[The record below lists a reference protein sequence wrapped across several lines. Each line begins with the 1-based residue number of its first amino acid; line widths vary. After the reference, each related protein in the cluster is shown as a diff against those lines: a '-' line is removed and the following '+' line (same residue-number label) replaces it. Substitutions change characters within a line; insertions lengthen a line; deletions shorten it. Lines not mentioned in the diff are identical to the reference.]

1 MGDLIMLLIGF
12 LETRWP
18 TKKNRLI
25 NRRLRLLK
33 KSGIWN
39 DLNVR
44 YGPVVL
50 NSAEFREWIHER
62 DVETILRDPG
72 RTDAFMRGL
81 DGYVKERGL

>member
-1 MGDLIMLLIGF
+1 MGDLITMLAGF

-25 NRRLRLLK
+25 SRRLRLLK

-39 DLNVR
+39 GLNIR

-50 NSAEFREWIHER
+50 HSKEFREFIREQ
-62 DVETILRDPG
+62 DVEEILRNPSL
-72 RTDAFMRGL
+72 TDRLLREIEEYVKKRGL
-81 DGYVKERGL
+81 

>member
-1 MGDLIMLLIGF
+1 MGDLIVLLIGF

-25 NRRLRLLK
+25 SRRMRRLK

-50 NSAEFREWIHER
+50 GSTEFREWIREQE
-62 DVETILRDPG
+62 VETVLEDPT
-72 RTDAFMRGL
+72 RTDRLLREL

>member
-1 MGDLIMLLIGF
+1 MGDLIMLLVGF

-25 NRRLRLLK
+25 SRRLRLLK
-33 KSGIWN
+33 KSGVWN

-50 NSAEFREWIHER
+50 HSTEFREFIGDQE
-62 DVETILRDPG
+62 VEAILEDSA
-72 RTDAFMRGL
+72 RTDRFLQEL
-81 DGYVKERGL
+81 DEYVKERGL

>member
-1 MGDLIMLLIGF
+1 MGDLIMLLAGF

-33 KSGIWN
+33 KNGIYN

-50 NSAEFREWIHER
+50 HSTEFREFIR
-62 DVETILRDPG
+62 DQEVEAILRDTG
-72 RTDAFMRGL
+72 RTEAFLQELERYIKKRGL
-81 DGYVKERGL
+81 

>member
-1 MGDLIMLLIGF
+1 MGDLIVLLIGF

-25 NRRLRLLK
+25 SRRMRLLK

-39 DLNVR
+39 GLNVR

-50 NSAEFREWIHER
+50 SSTEFREFIR
-62 DVETILRDPG
+62 DREVEIILQDTG
-72 RTDAFMRGL
+72 RTDKFMREL
-81 DGYVKERGL
+81 DEYVKERGL

>member
-12 LETRWP
+12 FETRWP

-25 NRRLRLLK
+25 SRRLRLLK
-33 KSGIWN
+33 KSGVWN

-50 NSAEFREWIHER
+50 GSTEFREWIR
-62 DVETILRDPG
+62 NQDVEVILADPA
-72 RTDAFMRGL
+72 RTDLFMREL
-81 DGYVKERGL
+81 DKYVKEMGL

>member
-1 MGDLIMLLIGF
+1 MGDLIVLLIGF

-25 NRRLRLLK
+25 SRRMRRLK

-39 DLNVR
+39 GLNVR

-50 NSAEFREWIHER
+50 GSTEFREWIREQE
-62 DVETILRDPG
+62 VETVLEDPT
-72 RTDAFMRGL
+72 RTDRLLREL